1 MSKVYEPRKVS
12 ELKLGVARV
21 RAGTQGLGYDKVLA
35 DVLLLLEETA
45 KVDRHEDMDFE
56 LIDHLRK
63 KYGQVVLK

>member
-1 MSKVYEPRKVS
+1 VSKTYEPPKAN

-21 RAGTQGLGYDKVLA
+21 KAGTQGLGYDKILA
-35 DVLLLLEETA
+35 DVVLLLGETA

-56 LIDHLRK
+56 LIDHLRR